1 MTLGNAPVAREGF
14 SPGPGGEPD
23 GNTRHGAGRGT
34 PPQRRGALGR
44 DLAADPSGWYA
55 RIGTRAI
62 RAYHHT
68 AAPVR
73 GF

>member
-14 SPGPGGEPD
+14 SPAPGGARRELLAAAKSGRPAA
-23 GNTRHGAGRGT
+23 GAS
-34 PPQRRGALGR
+34 PE

-55 RIGTRAI
+55 RIGTKAI
-62 RAYHHT
+62 RAYNHT

-73 GF
+73 GS